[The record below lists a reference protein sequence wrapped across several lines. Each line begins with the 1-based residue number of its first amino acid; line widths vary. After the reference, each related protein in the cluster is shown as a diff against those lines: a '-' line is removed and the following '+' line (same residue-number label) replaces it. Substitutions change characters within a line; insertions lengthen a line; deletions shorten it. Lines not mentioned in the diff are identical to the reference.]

1 MEMALFG
8 FLRPDLKRLEAL
20 ERRVNELA
28 ASNEQREIA
37 FLDIAER
44 VKRHLQRA
52 ATIEQRTK
60 ERESPANADP
70 LTRAVLST
78 KFPQVRKAE

>member
-1 MEMALFG
+1 MEMALFA
-8 FLRPDLKRLEAL
+8 FLRPDKHRLDEL
-20 ERRVNELA
+20 ERRVAELA
-28 ASNEQREIA
+28 AAESAREIA